1 MNISIFGMGYVG
13 AVSMACLARDGHRV
27 IGVDIDPY
35 KLELIRS
42 GNSPI
47 VEEGIQELMADVVA
61 SGKVTVTHDVT
72 AAVHDS
78 DISFVCVGT
87 PSASNGSQDQRA
99 VLKIAGQ
106 FAEALKHKNGRHVFV
121 FRSTVVPG
129 TVEDLLVP
137 LIEQASGKRCN
148 VEFDVCFQP
157 EFLREGTSIQDYD
170 KPPFTIIGTHS
181 DHARNMLRELF
192 GHLPCQFQVTSI
204 RSAEMIKYCC
214 NNFHT
219 VKITF
224 ANEVARL
231 CAALKVDPFEVMAL
245 VCQDKHLNISAA
257 YLKPGYAFGGSC
269 LPKDLRATLYMA
281 KQYDL
286 NLPMLAS
293 LLPSNQAH
301 IDHAFEKVMSMGQRK
316 VAMIGLAFKSGTDDL
331 RESPLVSLAERLLG
345 KGMDLV
351 IYDGEVS
358 LSRLL
363 GANKRYIDEHIPHL
377 GELLHPS
384 LPKVVA
390 HGDILIL
397 GSSDRLV
404 HAELK
409 TLLQPHHRLIDLA
422 LMEDVTGLPCVY
434 EGLCW

>member
-1 MNISIFGMGYVG
+1 
-13 AVSMACLARDGHRV
+13 

-170 KPPFTIIGTHS
+170 KPPFTII
-181 DHARNMLRELF
+181 
-192 GHLPCQFQVTSI
+192 
-204 RSAEMIKYCC
+204 
-214 NNFHT
+214 
-219 VKITF
+219 
-224 ANEVARL
+224 
-231 CAALKVDPFEVMAL
+231 
-245 VCQDKHLNISAA
+245 
-257 YLKPGYAFGGSC
+257 
-269 LPKDLRATLYMA
+269 
-281 KQYDL
+281 
-286 NLPMLAS
+286 
-293 LLPSNQAH
+293 
-301 IDHAFEKVMSMGQRK
+301 
-316 VAMIGLAFKSGTDDL
+316 
-331 RESPLVSLAERLLG
+331 
-345 KGMDLV
+345 
-351 IYDGEVS
+351 
-358 LSRLL
+358 
-363 GANKRYIDEHIPHL
+363 
-377 GELLHPS
+377 
-384 LPKVVA
+384 
-390 HGDILIL
+390 
-397 GSSDRLV
+397 
-404 HAELK
+404 
-409 TLLQPHHRLIDLA
+409 
-422 LMEDVTGLPCVY
+422 
-434 EGLCW
+434 

>member
-35 KLELIRS
+35 KLDLIRS
-42 GNSPI
+42 GKSPI
-47 VEEGIQELMADVVA
+47 VEERIQELMADVVA
-61 SGKVTVTHDVT
+61 SGKITVTHDVT

-99 VLKIAGQ
+99 VLKIARQ
-106 FAEALKHKNGRHVFV
+106 FAEALKHKHGRHVFV

-137 LIEQASGKRCN
+137 LIEQDSGKRCN

-170 KPPFTIIGTHS
+170 KPPFTIVGTDS
-181 DHARNMLRELF
+181 DYARKKLHELF
-192 GHLPCQFQVTSI
+192 GHLPCEFQVTSI

-301 IDHAFEKVMSMGQRK
+301 IDHAFEKVMSTGQRK

-377 GELLHPS
+377 GELLRPS
-384 LPKVVA
+384 LPKVVT

-397 GSSDRLV
+397 GSSDPLV